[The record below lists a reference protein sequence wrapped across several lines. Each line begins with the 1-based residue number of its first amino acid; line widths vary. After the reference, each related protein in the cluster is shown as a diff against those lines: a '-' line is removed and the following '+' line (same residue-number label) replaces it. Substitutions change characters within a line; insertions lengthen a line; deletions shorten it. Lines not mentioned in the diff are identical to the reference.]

1 MDAEL
6 KKLMYEK
13 RLLDK
18 EIDKLGAEMLC
29 AYNNNEFD
37 KFLLLKQTYEKK
49 KADRVALRRLIM
61 PLIVKP
67 GRIWDMC
74 HGLTPKDIFIE
85 EREV

>member
-1 MDAEL
+1 MDIEL
-6 KKLMYEK
+6 KKLMQEK

-18 EIDKLGAEMLC
+18 EIEELELEMLH

-37 KFLLLKQTYEKK
+37 KLPILKKVYEKK
-49 KADRVALRRLIM
+49 KTDRVAIRHLIL
-61 PLIVKP
+61 PLIIKP
-67 GRIWDMC
+67 GYIWDRF